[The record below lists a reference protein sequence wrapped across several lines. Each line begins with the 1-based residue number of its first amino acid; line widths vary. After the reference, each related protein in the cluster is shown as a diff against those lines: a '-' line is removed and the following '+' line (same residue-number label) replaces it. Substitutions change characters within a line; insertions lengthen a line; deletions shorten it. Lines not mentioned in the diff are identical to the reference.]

1 MAPEDYEPFIQQAVR
16 EYAEENVRAGRSVES
31 EGLAQARKEFSFVL
45 PAGRETPG
53 HYFYTILSSPPETKV
68 GVLWLG
74 IEPRGGFV
82 YDLLVYEPFRRRG
95 YAEAAMRLVEKVA
108 REKGARRIGLQV
120 FGENR
125 GARALYAKLGYTES
139 AVMMT
144 KPLG

>member
-1 MAPEDYEPFIQQAVR
+1 MAPEDYEPFIEEAVR
-16 EYAEENVRAGRSVES
+16 KYAEENIRAGRSAKS
-31 EGLAQARKEFSFVL
+31 EGLVRARKEFAALL
-45 PAGRETPG
+45 PAGRESPG
-53 HYFYTILSSPPETKV
+53 HYFFTIVSDPPETKV
-68 GVLWLG
+68 GVVWLG

-108 REKGARRIGLQV
+108 REKGAHAIGLQV

-125 GARALYAKLGYTES
+125 GARALYAKLGYAES